1 MNAANSLARAGL
13 IVLMLCVTCAWANPP
28 APPNHAPP
36 PDMAA
41 PDQPPPPPDM
51 APPDPPPPPDMASP
65 GQPPPPPP
73 GGPGGPGCMRPR
85 PDGNPAECPMAG
97 PGGARPDD
105 RMRHA
110 RMRESAEWLRAN
122 NPKEFERLQ
131 ALHKENP
138 DAFRKEM
145 RRALQEYAKKEHP
158 EQYKQFAK
166 MRKSEERLQKLA
178 KQYRAAQDPA
188 EKTKIEQDMRTE
200 LEQQFAEKQKM
211 RQQELEALEK
221 RLNEFRASLLSR
233 EQNKEA
239 MIDMRIKALTEGPD
253 AVNW

>member
-1 MNAANSLARAGL
+1 MG
-13 IVLMLCVTCAWANPP
+13 
-28 APPNHAPP
+28 
-36 PDMAA
+36 
-41 PDQPPPPPDM
+41 
-51 APPDPPPPPDMASP
+51 
-65 GQPPPPPP
+65 
-73 GGPGGPGCMRPR
+73 
-85 PDGNPAECPMAG
+85 G

-145 RRALQEYAKKEHP
+145 RQALQEYAKKEHP

-188 EKTKIEQDMRTE
+188 GKTKVEQDMRTE
-200 LEQQFAEKQKM
+200 LEQQFAEKQKL

-221 RLNEFRASLLSR
+221 RLNEFRASLQSR
-233 EQNKEA
+233 EQNKQA
-239 MIDMRIKALTEGPD
+239 MIDLRIKALTEGPD